1 MSEVINGSTSSSYW
15 GYRVLATPSSPDTA
29 YNRTKVRFD
38 VQITRI
44 GNASYIAGQGTISLT
59 VNDKADGS
67 STAYSSG
74 TISYNINPVNVGTW
88 YTLWS
93 KELYVNHTANGTKT
107 CVVSSSWSNNV
118 SPSTGSAS
126 GSFNLTTIPRYA
138 SFNLSVTDTT
148 LTTATVKLK
157 SDSTLSKIEYKV
169 GNGSW
174 VTKASLSVKEYNI
187 ALSNLAPET
196 SYSLTVRVTRKDSGL
211 TKTNDPITVTTKALA
226 TVAGTVDFVIGDKLT
241 IQLSN
246 PGNGVMDAAVRVAG
260 SEWITRENITNPY
273 TFEFTEAEIDSM
285 YAACPNT
292 NSPTAEVR
300 VITSLNGTSYTPKI
314 KSGTAT
320 VVNSNPILTDFTVA
334 DINEATI
341 ALTADSSKLIDGYST
356 ALVTIMPATGINHA
370 TIASYRVTAGT
381 ASYPV
386 NDLTAT
392 IPLINASSITAT
404 AYDSR
409 KNQTDLSQAV
419 NLIGYSTPK
428 IKAVSAA
435 RNNGADEAVVLKVDA
450 TAWYG
455 NFGAVQNAVT
465 LSYRY
470 RQTSS
475 AGDWSNWETITP
487 TFSENNTV
495 SFDDEI
501 AGDLGVN
508 GFDSEKSYDV
518 EVSLS
523 DLLSSEIKS
532 SIIDRGVATMS
543 LYQDHVEFNGYVCS
557 TGMLKSDSGLQ
568 INGIDIDYIVEQGT
582 SGIWTYRKWNSGI
595 AECWGKQS
603 ATVDITTVFGS
614 VYRTNGV
621 KLKSSYPTG
630 LFSEAPNI
638 NYCTDNFYA
647 VQLANNE
654 DAGTAQSTP
663 ALQVFRPTSRANTS
677 IVINW
682 HAIGRWK

>member
-1 MSEVINGSTSSSYW
+1 MSEIINGSTSSPYW
-15 GYRVLATPSSPDTA
+15 GYRVLATPSSPETA

-59 VNDKADGS
+59 VNDKADGG
-67 STAYSSG
+67 STTYSSG
-74 TISYNINPVNVGTW
+74 TISYNINPVNVGIW

-93 KELYVNHTANGTKT
+93 KELYVNHTTNGTKT

-226 TVAGTVDFVIGDKLT
+226 TVTGTIAFVIGDNLT

-292 NSPTAEVR
+292 NLPTAEVR
-300 VITSLNGTSYTPKI
+300 VVTSLNGTSYTPKI

-334 DINEATI
+334 DINEATT

-356 ALVTIMPATGINHA
+356 ALVTITPATGVNHA
-370 TIASYRVTAGT
+370 TIVSYRVTAGT
-381 ASYPV
+381 SSYPV
-386 NDLTAT
+386 SGLTAT
-392 IPLINASSITAT
+392 VPSINTSSITAT

-409 KNQTDLSQAV
+409 GNQTDLLQPV
-419 NLIGYSTPK
+419 NLIGYSVPK
-428 IKAVSAA
+428 IKSISTV

-455 NFGAVQNAVT
+455 NFGAAQNAVT

-475 AGDWSNWETITP
+475 AGDWSSWETITP
-487 TFSENNTV
+487 TFSENNAV

-501 AGDLGVN
+501 AGDLGIN

-543 LYQDHVEFNGYVCS
+543 LYQDHVEFNGYVCA

-568 INGIDIDYIVEQGT
+568 INGIDIDYIVEQGV

-595 AECWGKQS
+595 AECWARFDSSSVACTQKNSGAYS
-603 ATVDITTVFGS
+603 YYTDPITVTEFPFAFIQGTVRSFYS
-614 VYRTNGV
+614 SQNAQIWY
-621 KLKSSYPTG
+621 SSYNDSTATSN
-630 LFSEAPNI
+630 LHFRVNSTVSVTRSFAPHI
-638 NYCTDNFYA
+638 YVT
-647 VQLANNE
+647 
-654 DAGTAQSTP
+654 
-663 ALQVFRPTSRANTS
+663 
-677 IVINW
+677 
-682 HAIGRWK
+682 GRWK

>member
-1 MSEVINGSTSSSYW
+1 MSEIINGSTSSPYW
-15 GYRVLATPSSPDTA
+15 DYRVLATPSSPDTA

-59 VNDKADGS
+59 VNDKADGG
-67 STAYSSG
+67 STTYSSG

-93 KELYVNHTANGTKT
+93 KELYVNHTTNGTKT

-226 TVAGTVDFVIGDKLT
+226 TVIGTIAFVIGGNLT

-300 VITSLNGTSYTPKI
+300 VVTSLNGTSYTPKI

-320 VVNSNPILTDFTVA
+320 VINSNPILTDFTVA
-334 DINEATI
+334 DINEATT

-356 ALVTIMPATGINHA
+356 ALVTITPATGVNHA
-370 TIASYRVTAGT
+370 TIVSYRVTAGT
-381 ASYPV
+381 SSYPV
-386 NDLTAT
+386 SGLTAT
-392 IPLINASSITAT
+392 VPSINTSSITAT

-409 KNQTDLSQAV
+409 GNQTDLLQPV
-419 NLIGYSTPK
+419 NLIGYSVPK
-428 IKAVSAA
+428 IKSISTV

-455 NFGAVQNAVT
+455 NFGAAQNAVT

-475 AGDWSNWETITP
+475 AGDWSSWETITP
-487 TFSENNTV
+487 TFSENNAV

-501 AGDLGVN
+501 AGDLGIN

-543 LYQDHVEFNGYVCS
+543 LYQDHVEFNGYVCA

-568 INGIDIDYIVEQGT
+568 INGIDIDYIVEQGV

-595 AECWGKQS
+595 AECWARFDSSSVACTQKNSGAYS
-603 ATVDITTVFGS
+603 YYTDPITVTEFPFAFIQGTVRSFYS
-614 VYRTNGV
+614 SQNAQIWY
-621 KLKSSYPTG
+621 SSYNDSTATSNLHFRVNSTVSVTRSFAPHIYVTG
-630 LFSEAPNI
+630 
-638 NYCTDNFYA
+638 
-647 VQLANNE
+647 Q
-654 DAGTAQSTP
+654 
-663 ALQVFRPTSRANTS
+663 
-677 IVINW
+677 
-682 HAIGRWK
+682 WK

>member
-1 MSEVINGSTSSSYW
+1 MSEIINGSTSSPYW
-15 GYRVLATPSSPDTA
+15 DYRVLATPSSPDTA

-59 VNDKADGS
+59 VNDKADGG
-67 STAYSSG
+67 STTYSSG

-93 KELYVNHTANGTKT
+93 KELYVNHTTNGTKT

-226 TVAGTVDFVIGDKLT
+226 TVIGTIAFVIGDNLT

-300 VITSLNGTSYTPKI
+300 VVTSLNGTSYTPKI

-320 VVNSNPILTDFTVA
+320 VINSNPILTDFTVA
-334 DINEATI
+334 DINEATT

-356 ALVTIMPATGINHA
+356 ALVTITPATGVNHA
-370 TIASYRVTAGT
+370 TIVSYRVTAGT
-381 ASYPV
+381 SSYPV
-386 NDLTAT
+386 SGLTAT
-392 IPLINASSITAT
+392 VPSINTSSITAT

-409 KNQTDLSQAV
+409 GNQTDLLQPV
-419 NLIGYSTPK
+419 NLIGYSVPK
-428 IKAVSAA
+428 IKSISTV

-455 NFGAVQNAVT
+455 NFGAAQNAVT

-475 AGDWSNWETITP
+475 AGDWSGWETITP

-501 AGDLGVN
+501 AGDLGIN

-543 LYQDHVEFNGYVCS
+543 LYQDHVEFNGYVCA

-568 INGIDIDYIVEQGT
+568 INGIDIDYIVEQGV

-595 AECWGKQS
+595 AECWARFDSSSVACTQKNSGAYS
-603 ATVDITTVFGS
+603 YYTDPITVTEFPFAFIQGTVRSFYS
-614 VYRTNGV
+614 SQNAQIWY
-621 KLKSSYPTG
+621 SSYNDSTATSNLHFRVNSTVSVTRSFAPHIYVTG
-630 LFSEAPNI
+630 
-638 NYCTDNFYA
+638 
-647 VQLANNE
+647 Q
-654 DAGTAQSTP
+654 
-663 ALQVFRPTSRANTS
+663 
-677 IVINW
+677 
-682 HAIGRWK
+682 WK